1 MSGFEDD
8 FTPTATSNH
17 DDPDQDTTDT
27 KATHTDND
35 AAARVSLSTT
45 LPVL

>member
-8 FTPTATSNH
+8 FIPTATSNQ
-17 DDPDQDTTDT
+17 DDPDQDTNPR
-27 KATHTDND
+27 HMDND